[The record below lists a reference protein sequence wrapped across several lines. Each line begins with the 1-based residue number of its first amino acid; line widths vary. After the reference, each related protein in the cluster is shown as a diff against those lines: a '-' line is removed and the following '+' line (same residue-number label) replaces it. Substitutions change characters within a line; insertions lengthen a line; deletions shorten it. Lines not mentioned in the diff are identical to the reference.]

1 MKTIRIDGTLYDI
14 SNFKHP
20 GGSVI
25 EYAGQDDEHDDA
37 GDAFREFHARS
48 TKAKSVLASLPK
60 VNATAPSD
68 SSESSASE
76 SAPSAPSAPPSEPS
90 MSNDFREMRKQLETM
105 GCFEPDYIH
114 VYFRLLEL
122 AFFFGLGVFLVPYN
136 MYASMLAFI
145 VFKTRCGWVQHEGGH
160 LSLTGVKSID
170 RGIQVVT
177 MGFGGGAS
185 STLWNSMHHKHHAA
199 PQRVNYDIDLDTTP
213 FVAFFKGAFENSSRI
228 TISSSWLSDKI
239 ARIWMRL
246 QAWLFLPV
254 TNGILVHFFWT
265 YYLHPQRALRA
276 AKKEK
281 NGLAIL
287 ELVSI
292 AASHV
297 VIPSIFYTRASA
309 NADMSALYC
318 YFLLMVCNAF
328 NFMYLFGHFSLSHTF
343 TGVVPEK
350 ESLKWFEYA
359 IQHSVNISTQSPLVT
374 WVMGYL
380 NFQIEHHLFPSMPQY
395 KNAIAA
401 PYVKEFC
408 KRWPKMQYT
417 EVDYWTAWKN
427 MFKNLNDA
435 GTHYYHNGFKSDDFQ
450 DADSVPEVVESTEL
464 TEPSETTEQSETTE
478 LTNLK
483 SDSENEYESEFDK
496 LKLE

>member
-25 EYAGQDDEHDDA
+25 EYAGQGDAEDDDA

-48 TKAKSVLASLPK
+48 TKAKAVLASLPK
-60 VNATAPSD
+60 VNATA
-68 SSESSASE
+68 ASE
-76 SAPSAPSAPPSEPS
+76 PAHAPS
-90 MSNDFREMRKQLETM
+90 MSSDFRDMRKQLEIM

-136 MYASMLAFI
+136 IYASMLAFI
-145 VFKTRCGWVQHEGGH
+145 AFKTRCGWVQHEGGH

-213 FVAFFKGAFENSSRI
+213 FVAFFKGAFENSTRI
-228 TISSSWLSDKI
+228 TISSSWLSEKI
-239 ARIWMRL
+239 ARVWMRL
-246 QAWLFLPV
+246 QAWFFLPI
-254 TNGILVHFFWT
+254 TNGVLVHFFWT

-287 ELVSI
+287 ELVAI

-297 VIPSIFYTRASA
+297 VIPSIFYTRATDDA
-309 NADMSALYC
+309 NLGILYC

-343 TGVVPEK
+343 TDVVPENK
-350 ESLKWFEYA
+350 SLKWFEYA

-408 KRWPKMQYT
+408 KRWPQVQYT
-417 EVDYWTAWKN
+417 EVDYWTAWKE

-435 GTHYYHNGFKSDDFQ
+435 GTHYYRNGFKSDDFQ
-450 DADSVPEVVESTEL
+450 QSADAVPEVVESTES
-464 TEPSETTEQSETTE
+464 TEPIETPEP
-478 LTNLK
+478 TNVK
-483 SDSENEYESEFDK
+483 SDSEDEYESEFDK
-496 LKLE
+496 LKLD